1 MDKEEKGEKRKK
13 KKAQLGACNMNN
25 LFSDS
30 KYFIETQKI
39 VMHMKAIALK
49 EKLSLT
55 FSDFSN

>member
-1 MDKEEKGEKRKK
+1 
-13 KKAQLGACNMNN
+13 MNK